1 MKRSPTSRD
10 QSPTAPRDLS
20 RRTLLAGAAAG
31 GLAAAAGIGLP
42 TPARAAPDETR
53 PAGKKSKF
61 HQSVCQWCYKTPLAD
76 LAKHSAAMGLKSVEL
91 IGPDHWATVKQHGL
105 ICAMVPTHR
114 IEKGLNDQAN
124 HEECLK
130 LIRERIQLAA
140 EAGFPN
146 VICFSGNRAGIPD
159 DVGIERCVAALKTV
173 VGLAEEKKVTIC
185 MELLNSK
192 VNHKDY
198 MCDRTPW
205 GVEVVKRVGSP
216 RFKLLYDI
224 YHMQIMEGDVIR
236 TIKDYHQYIGHYHTG
251 GNPGRNEI
259 DDTQELNYG
268 AIMRAIAET
277 GYEGYIGQEFIPT
290 RDEMTSLRQA
300 YQICNV

>member
-10 QSPTAPRDLS
+10 HSPTASRGLS
-20 RRTLLAGAAAG
+20 RRALLAGAAAG

-42 TPARAAPDETR
+42 APARAAPDEAK
-53 PAGKKSKF
+53 PAGKKGKF
-61 HQSVCQWCYKTPLAD
+61 HQSVCQWCYKTSIPD

-91 IGPDHWATVKQHGL
+91 IGPEHWDTVKQHGL
-105 ICAMVPTHR
+105 ICAMVPTHP
-114 IEKGLNDQAN
+114 IPKGLNDKAN
-124 HEECLK
+124 HDECLAK
-130 LIRERIQLAA
+130 IRERLELTAA
-140 EAGFPN
+140 AGFPN

-159 DVGIERCVAALKTV
+159 DVGIENCVLALKKIA
-173 VGLAEEKKVTIC
+173 GLAEEKKVNIC

-192 VNHKDY
+192 VDHKDY

-251 GNPGRNEI
+251 GNPGRHEI
-259 DDTQELNYG
+259 DDTQELNYP
-268 AIMRAIAET
+268 AVMRAIAET
-277 GYEGYIGQEFIPT
+277 GYDGYIGQEFIPT

-300 YQICNV
+300 YQICDI